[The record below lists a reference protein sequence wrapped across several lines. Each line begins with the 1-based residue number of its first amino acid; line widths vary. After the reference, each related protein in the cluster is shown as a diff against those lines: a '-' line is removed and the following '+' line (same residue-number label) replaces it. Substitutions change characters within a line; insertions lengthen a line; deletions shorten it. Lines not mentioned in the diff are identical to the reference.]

1 MRAPRP
7 APAPPRAARGT
18 RLTRL
23 SARLFSPARLA
34 RRAAQECEEVLGRMV
49 RDWQQRREA
58 EAAKA
63 RGGQR
68 GQQRRDSQQRAQLAA
83 VPVPTTP

>member
-1 MRAPRP
+1 
-7 APAPPRAARGT
+7 
-18 RLTRL
+18 
-23 SARLFSPARLA
+23 
-34 RRAAQECEEVLGRMV
+34 MV
-49 RDWQQRREA
+49 RVWQQRREA